1 MSKSSKN
8 KFVLPKP
15 NNNNDLNTDFSSRLE
30 HYDDEKRGL
39 LNIVRIKPRPVRK
52 SASKSIP
59 KSVPKSASK
68 SVPKSAPKSVP
79 KSVPKSAPKSAP
91 KSTRKSAP
99 KSARKSTSKSGI
111 MS

>member
-52 SASKSIP
+52 LALKST
-59 KSVPKSASK
+59 SK
-68 SVPKSAPKSVP
+68 SVPKSTRKLASKSVS
-79 KSVPKSAPKSAP
+79 KSALKSAPKSVP

-99 KSARKSTSKSGI
+99 KSARKSTSKSRI

>member
-59 KSVPKSASK
+59 KSASKSVPKSVPKSASK

-79 KSVPKSAPKSAP
+79 KSVPKS
-91 KSTRKSAP
+91 TRKSAP
-99 KSARKSTSKSGI
+99 KSARKSTSKTGI
-111 MS
+111 M

>member
-91 KSTRKSAP
+91 KSTRKSVP
-99 KSARKSTSKSGI
+99 KSARKSTSKTGI
-111 MS
+111 M

>member
-59 KSVPKSASK
+59 KSASKSVPKSVPKSASK

-79 KSVPKSAPKSAP
+79 KSVPKS
-91 KSTRKSAP
+91 TRKSVP
-99 KSARKSTSKSGI
+99 KSARKSTSKTGI
-111 MS
+111 M

>member
-79 KSVPKSAPKSAP
+79 KSVPKSAPKS
-91 KSTRKSAP
+91 TRKSVP
-99 KSARKSTSKSGI
+99 KSARKSTSKTGI
-111 MS
+111 M

>member
-52 SASKSIP
+52 SASKS
-59 KSVPKSASK
+59 VPKSASK
-68 SVPKSAPKSVP
+68 SVPKSTR
-79 KSVPKSAPKSAP
+79 KSAPKSVSKSVP
-91 KSTRKSAP
+91 KSTRKSVP

>member
-52 SASKSIP
+52 SASKS
-59 KSVPKSASK
+59 VPKSASK
-68 SVPKSAPKSVP
+68 SVPKSTR
-79 KSVPKSAPKSAP
+79 KSAPKSVP

>member
-52 SASKSIP
+52 SASKSVQ

-68 SVPKSAPKSVP
+68 SVPKSASKSVP
-79 KSVPKSAPKSAP
+79 KSVPKS
-91 KSTRKSAP
+91 TRKSVP
-99 KSARKSTSKSGI
+99 KSARKSTSKTGI
-111 MS
+111 M

>member
-52 SASKSIP
+52 SASKSVQ

-68 SVPKSAPKSVP
+68 SVPKSTRKSASKSVP

-91 KSTRKSAP
+91 KSTRKS
-99 KSARKSTSKSGI
+99 TSKSGI

>member
-59 KSVPKSASK
+59 KSASKSVPKSAPK

-79 KSVPKSAPKSAP
+79 KSVPKS
-91 KSTRKSAP
+91 TRKSVP
-99 KSARKSTSKSGI
+99 KSARKSTSKTGI
-111 MS
+111 M

>member
-52 SASKSIP
+52 SASKSVQ

-68 SVPKSAPKSVP
+68 SVPKSAPKSV
-79 KSVPKSAPKSAP
+79 P

>member
-52 SASKSIP
+52 SASKSVQ

-68 SVPKSAPKSVP
+68 SVPKSASKSVP

-91 KSTRKSAP
+91 KSTRKS
-99 KSARKSTSKSGI
+99 TSKSGI